1 MKYFNVVICGFN
13 CASIKGKNHVGNY
26 GQKKTLWKKINV
38 TINTHEDP
46 QHISNGHR

>member
-1 MKYFNVVICGFN
+1 MLSFVDLTVLP
-13 CASIKGKNHVGNY
+13 SREKNHVGNY
-26 GQKKTLWKKINV
+26 GQNKTLWKKINV